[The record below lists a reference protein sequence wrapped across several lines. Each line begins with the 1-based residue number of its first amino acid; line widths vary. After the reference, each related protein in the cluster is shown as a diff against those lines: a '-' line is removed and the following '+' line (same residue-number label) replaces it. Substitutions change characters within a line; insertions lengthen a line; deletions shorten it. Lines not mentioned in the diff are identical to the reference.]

1 MNEQNNNID
10 NNIINDE
17 NNIDNNLNNNNMNN
31 ANNNQINFEAPHN
44 VNYANKYKKITISF
58 IIILFINLIIETY
71 SYFIRTNYRKYV
83 FQYAPIFEKN
93 QYYRFISSYFIH
105 YGIWHIIV
113 ELYLTYEICYLF
125 ENIMGTLI
133 TILFIMNTMI
143 MNSVLH
149 FLMIPLVSLF
159 FKITRTSYDLN
170 YDYES
175 SLTSVLF
182 SMTTFY
188 YLFKDNKNKKI
199 DVLYTFI
206 LNLNYLSITMFFVLY
221 FLTPNKSFY
230 SNLSGL
236 INGYLF
242 KFFPFIFLP
251 RVTWVTDFEK
261 FIGLKK
267 YENVYRSITY
277 KNGPMKNALN
287 ELQNNSIVDESL
299 LKNINYGND
308 FNNIGQQMTELTNIQ
323 NNNLNNN

>member
-17 NNIDNNLNNNNMNN
+17 NNIDNNVNNNMNN
-31 ANNNQINFEAPHN
+31 ANNNQINFDVLQN
-44 VNYANKYKKITISF
+44 LNYANKYKKITISF
-58 IIILFINLIIETY
+58 IIILLINVIIEIY
-71 SYFIRTNYRKYV
+71 SYFIKTNYRKYV
-83 FQYAPIFEKN
+83 FQYAPIFEKK

-105 YGIWHIIV
+105 YGIWHILV
-113 ELYLTYEICYLF
+113 ELYLTFEICYLF

-133 TILFIMNTMI
+133 TILYIMNTMI

-149 FLMIPLVSLF
+149 FLMIPVVSF
-159 FKITRTSYDLN
+159 FCKITRTSYDLN

-188 YLFKDNKNKKI
+188 YLFKDNKDKKI

-206 LNLNYLSITMFFVLY
+206 LSLKYLSILMFFVLY

-236 INGYLF
+236 INGCLF
-242 KFFPFIFLP
+242 KYIPFIFLP
-251 RVTWVTDFEK
+251 RVTWVVDFEK
-261 FIGLKK
+261 FVGLKK
-267 YENVYRSITY
+267 FENIYRSITY

-287 ELQNNSIVDESL
+287 ELQNNSVVDESL

-308 FNNIGQQMTELTNIQ
+308 FNSIGRQMTELSNIQ
-323 NNNLNNN
+323 NNNVNNN